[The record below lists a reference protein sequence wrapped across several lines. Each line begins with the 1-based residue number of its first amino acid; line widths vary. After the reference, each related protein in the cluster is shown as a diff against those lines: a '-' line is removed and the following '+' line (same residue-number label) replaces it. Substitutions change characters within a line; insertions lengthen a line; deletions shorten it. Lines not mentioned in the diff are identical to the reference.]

1 MIDRNGWGCH
11 IWKAQLEKFAEM
23 AGLPTATGP
32 GGEEVKVINRIVV
45 PRLEAWYFGDW
56 DAVCQAYPRV
66 PRDIPHKPR
75 YRCPDATDPTQSSEQ
90 IMQKA
95 GYFKT
100 GLRKIE
106 AAREVGRYLEAERNT
121 SHSFQVFY
129 RTLKALL
136 G

>member
-1 MIDRNGWGCH
+1 MPGISRG
-11 IWKAQLEKFAEM
+11 AQ
-23 AGLPTATGP
+23 
-32 GGEEVKVINRIVV
+32 
-45 PRLEAWYFGDW
+45 
-56 DAVCQAYPRV
+56 
-66 PRDIPHKPR
+66 DIPCKPR
-75 YRCPDATDPTQSSEQ
+75 YQRPDAIPNPTQSFEK

-106 AAREVGRYLEAERNT
+106 AAREIGRYLEAERNT

-129 RTLKALL
+129 HTLKTLFEVSNRY